1 MKMTRLFAGA
11 LLTVVPL
18 VAAPVAQ
25 ASAGS
30 DAPVQTAVQGAPAT
44 VTQSSAAYSRTIL
57 TKVNELRASLG
68 LKPVT
73 RYAQLDSI
81 AQDWSEQMAS
91 RNSMSHRPQFAS
103 GYPSGWSS
111 ASENVAM
118 RGGSALSGD
127 IGAQLFEQWRNSPGH
142 YANMVSPDA
151 NALGIGLAYN
161 SATKSWYA
169 TQNFAGYQNPA
180 GSGLVAS

>member
-1 MKMTRLFAGA
+1 
-11 LLTVVPL
+11 
-18 VAAPVAQ
+18 
-25 ASAGS
+25 
-30 DAPVQTAVQGAPAT
+30 
-44 VTQSSAAYSRTIL
+44 
-57 TKVNELRASLG
+57 
-68 LKPVT
+68 
-73 RYAQLDSI
+73 
-81 AQDWSEQMAS
+81 
-91 RNSMSHRPQFAS
+91 MSHRPKFAS

-111 ASENVAM
+111 ASENVAL

-169 TQNFAGYQNPA
+169 TQNFAGYQNPT